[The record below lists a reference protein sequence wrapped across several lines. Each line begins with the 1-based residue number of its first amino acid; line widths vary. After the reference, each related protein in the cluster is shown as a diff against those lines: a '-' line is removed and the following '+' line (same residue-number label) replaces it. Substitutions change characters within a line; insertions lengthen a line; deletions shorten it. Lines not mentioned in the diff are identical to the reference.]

1 MGGGFYAPSTRS
13 ITGYIDS
20 LRIVKG
26 KALFTGNFTPPASA
40 PTNKTGKYYRV
51 HTFTDTDPTSL
62 LLNFDGANGSTTF
75 TDDSG
80 WGHAVTANGNA
91 EISTTE
97 SKFGGSSLA
106 LDGTG
111 DYLTVSDSLPL
122 RLESGDFTLEGW
134 VYLTSSVD
142 NVGFVAKR
150 QPAVFS
156 GTDWRISYRSASGK
170 FSWDDPSSAELFTP
184 AVSLNTWVH
193 IAFVRIGTT
202 LYCYANGVLGD
213 TGTVSSNFTN
223 TNALTIGRNTAGLEF
238 PGHIDSLRITKGQ
251 ALYKTA
257 YTPPQRDFLP

>member
-1 MGGGFYAPSTRS
+1 MPISTLRGYPRIGGVIGYGPVGGSGIWKLQERYALADDFY
-13 ITGYIDS
+13 DD
-20 LRIVKG
+20 V
-26 KALFTGNFTPPASA
+26 
-40 PTNKTGKYYRV
+40 
-51 HTFTDTDPTSL
+51 SL
-62 LLNFDGANGSTTF
+62 LLKMNGANGSTTF
-75 TDDSG
+75 LDSSKH
-80 WGHAVTANGNA
+80 GHAVTANGGA
-91 EISTTE
+91 AISTTQ

-150 QPAVFS
+150 QPAAFS

-238 PGHIDSLRITKGQ
+238 PGYIDSLRITKGQ